1 MKKIIIV
8 FSIVFFL
15 VIVICASSYLPHLGS
30 ILIIIPLILLFTFIE
45 IKLIKNYKIYV
56 EGKKGY
62 QIKCYILLIIINS
75 IFLLIQ
81 VSGIISTSS
90 DLIKGP
96 KEIKLY
102 DVNIT
107 LKTEETLRN
116 GTKKYYKLEGMT
128 ADNEKKTI
136 KLQNYKSIK
145 IEDVENI
152 IKEKQKINNNE
163 FTVYYYEKFN
173 LVYSIE

>member
-1 MKKIIIV
+1 MKKITIA
-8 FSIVFFL
+8 FSIILFL
-15 VIVICASSYLPHLGS
+15 FVATCVSIYLPHLGS
-30 ILIIIPLILLFTFIE
+30 ILITIPLFILFIFIE
-45 IKLIKNYKIYV
+45 IKLVKNYKIYV

-75 IFLLIQ
+75 ICLLTQ
-81 VSGIISTSS
+81 VSGIISTSY

-96 KEIKLY
+96 QEIKLY

-107 LKTEETLRN
+107 LKIEETLK

-136 KLQNYKSIK
+136 ALKNYKSIK

-152 IKEKQKINNNE
+152 IKEKQKNNNNE

>member
-8 FSIVFFL
+8 FSIVLFL
-15 VIVICASSYLPHLGS
+15 VIVICVSSYLPHLGS
-30 ILIIIPLILLFTFIE
+30 FLIIIPLILLFTFIE
-45 IKLIKNYKIYV
+45 IKLVRNYKIYV

-62 QIKCYILLIIINS
+62 QIKCYIILIIINS
-75 IFLLIQ
+75 ICLLAQ

-96 KEIKLY
+96 QEIKLY

-107 LKTEETLRN
+107 LKTEKKLRG
-116 GTKKYYKLEGMT
+116 GTGNYYKLVGMT

-136 KLQNYKSIK
+136 VLKNYKSIK

-152 IKEKQKINNNE
+152 IKEKQKSNNNE
-163 FTVYYYEKFN
+163 FIVYYYEKFN